1 MQQDNSSIVKELNH
15 TFTRYKRP
23 KTVQKWIDSSRLRAK
38 WWDRKCP
45 SCGCTEMIFHSSDN
59 ACKHIWKVSCFAPDC
74 EWYDDEKVN

>member
-1 MQQDNSSIVKELNH
+1 MSANSTIVKELNH

-45 SCGCTEMIFHSSDN
+45 SCGGSEMRFQCSDN
-59 ACKHIWKVSCFAPDC
+59 ACKHIWRVSCFSESC
-74 EWYDDEKVN
+74 NWHDDEKVE